1 LKLLLIDPLDAEG
14 VLRLRAAG
22 VEVASIAPGP
32 GPWWSRAAGYPA
44 IVVRSTTQ
52 VDRQALAN
60 LPRLRL
66 IGCAGVGTDNVDL
79 EEAAR
84 RRIAV
89 VNTPEANVVS
99 AAEHTLALLLAV
111 ARRIVDADLS
121 MKAGRWDREELRGVE
136 LAGRTLGIVG
146 LGRVGSR
153 VAVRARAFE
162 MNLVACDPYVEAERF
177 ASVAARRVG
186 FTELLEVADVVTFHV
201 PLTAETRHMLDGA
214 ALERLRPGGLVINAA
229 RGAVVDEAA
238 LLQALDRGQVAGAG
252 IDVFEVEPSYGCPLA
267 RHPRVVATPH
277 LGARTVEA
285 QRRVATEL
293 ADRLIEEFERSA
305 GWHESV

>member
-1 LKLLLIDPLDAEG
+1 
-14 VLRLRAAG
+14 
-22 VEVASIAPGP
+22 
-32 GPWWSRAAGYPA
+32 
-44 IVVRSTTQ
+44 
-52 VDRQALAN
+52 
-60 LPRLRL
+60 
-66 IGCAGVGTDNVDL
+66 
-79 EEAAR
+79 
-84 RRIAV
+84 
-89 VNTPEANVVS
+89 
-99 AAEHTLALLLAV
+99 
-111 ARRIVDADLS
+111 
-121 MKAGRWDREELRGVE
+121 
-136 LAGRTLGIVG
+136 
-146 LGRVGSR
+146 
-153 VAVRARAFE
+153 
-162 MNLVACDPYVEAERF
+162 
-177 ASVAARRVG
+177 VG